1 MRLGRHDRIFDRA
14 RDHFDWGLFLISSA
28 LAVIGVVNLYSA
40 TSVSKAAL
48 SEVYIQQVY
57 WLVLGGIL
65 ATAVT
70 AIDYRHYER
79 LGYALYGFGI
89 VLLLLV
95 LALGNDVRGSSRWIY
110 IGSFSLQPSEFS
122 KLFLIIALAKY
133 LHDDPKSEGRTLAD
147 LLIPA
152 AIAAVPTLLILKQPD
167 LGTALIHGLIFA
179 TICLLT
185 RIRWR
190 SIATLVVG
198 SGILFP
204 LVWTYILKDYQ
215 KKRITDFLDPDA
227 NILGSGWHAHH
238 ARIAI
243 GAGGATGEGFMRG
256 TQNQFLFLPDQH
268 SRLPVRR
275 IRGRLGIFRLFCTCN
290 ALRASRLVGDSRRLH
305 RKGPF
310 WRRPFHRRGGSH
322 LLARSVQSRNGDR
335 PASGGRCNAAAIF
348 RWRFKR
354 SHHPHR
360 HRPFDE
366 RIDAPLL
373 CRRPQ
378 IVAPFLKASA
388 WGACRTC
395 VRELHRASVS
405 SFRNTEFARCT
416 VHVL

>member
-1 MRLGRHDRIFDRA
+1 MRLGGHDRIFDRA

-40 TSVSKAAL
+40 TSVSRAAL

-133 LHDDPKSEGRTLAD
+133 LHDDPKSEGRTLTD

-190 SIATLVVG
+190 SIATLIVG

-204 LVWTYILKDYQ
+204 LVWTYVLKDYQ
-215 KKRITDFLDPDA
+215 KKRITDFLDPTA

-268 SRLPVRR
+268 SDFPFAVFAEDWGFLGCLVLVTLYALLVWWAIRVASTAKDRFGAVLSIGVGALIFWHAVFNLGMVTGLLPVV
-275 IRGRLGIFRLFCTCN
+275 GVTLPLFS
-290 ALRASRLVGDSRRLH
+290 A
-305 RKGPF
+305 
-310 WRRPFHRRGGSH
+310 GGSSVLTILIGIG
-322 LLARSVQSRNGDR
+322 LLMNVSMRRYY
-335 PASGGRCNAAAIF
+335 AAGP
-348 RWRFKR
+348 K
-354 SHHPHR
+354 SS
-360 HRPFDE
+360 
-366 RIDAPLL
+366 LL
-373 CRRPQ
+373 
-378 IVAPFLKASA
+378 S
-388 WGACRTC
+388 
-395 VRELHRASVS
+395 
-405 SFRNTEFARCT
+405 
-416 VHVL
+416 